1 MVEPLDST
9 TAFEKT
15 LAEVEILLAEADRS
29 ADNEPKIAVMNKSAV
44 LLLTGKF
51 ETFLESVAEDF
62 LFAIN
67 SLGCHGRHVPLRL
80 LAEHSVKAVQNLG
93 QKLNSGELDAVRKAF
108 SAISRLWS
116 DRVPCTGLAVPCR
129 FNYGRHGEDEIVKL
143 FRRLGVDDIFE
154 QVVVHE
160 ATREVYDSE
169 ETQQVDIRG
178 LVNSL
183 TGLRNN
189 ILHEDASPSL
199 TSTTIR
205 QQSMSLREFAGGLE
219 RLLQGVLDATE
230 ERMRVEGA
238 GNTG

>member
-1 MVEPLDST
+1 MAEPLDST

-29 ADNEPKIAVMNKSAV
+29 VDNEPKTAVMNKAAV

-51 ETFLESVAEDF
+51 EAFLESVAEDF
-62 LFAIN
+62 LFAMN
-67 SLGCHGRHVPLRL
+67 SLRCHGRHVPLRL
-80 LAEHSVKAVQNLG
+80 LAEHSVKAVQNLR
-93 QKLNSGELDAVRKAF
+93 QKLDSGNLDAVRKAF
-108 SAISRLWS
+108 SAVSRLWS
-116 DRVPCTGLAVPCR
+116 DLDPCTRLAVPCR

-143 FRRLGVDDIFE
+143 FRRLGVDDLFE

-160 ATREVYDSE
+160 TTREIYDSE
-169 ETQQVDIRG
+169 EEQQVDIRG

-189 ILHEDASPSL
+189 ILHQDASPSL

-205 QQSMSLREFAGGLE
+205 QQSTSLKEFARELE
-219 RLLQGVLDATE
+219 RLLQALLDATE
-230 ERMRVEGA
+230 QKVRSEGA
-238 GNTG
+238 CNAG